1 MLTFLN
7 VTMVLAVAV
16 FASLPFVIISAS
28 VADSKDNNSTP
39 PQIDL
44 WNDNP
49 HDTRS

>member
-1 MLTFLN
+1 MTLLN
-7 VTMVLAVAV
+7 ITLGLAVAV
-16 FASLPFVIISAS
+16 FASMPFVFIWAAF
-28 VADSKDNNSTP
+28 ADSKDTNSTP

>member
-1 MLTFLN
+1 MVTFLN
-7 VTMVLAVAV
+7 VVLALAVVV
-16 FASLPFVIISAS
+16 FASMPFVFIWAS
-28 VADSKDNNSTP
+28 VADSKDNNLTP

>member
-1 MLTFLN
+1 
-7 VTMVLAVAV
+7 MVLSVAV
-16 FASLPFVIISAS
+16 FASMPFVIIWAAN
-28 VADSKDNNSTP
+28 ADSKDNNSIP

>member
-1 MLTFLN
+1 MLTLLN
-7 VTMVLAVAV
+7 ITLVVSVIV
-16 FASLPFVIISAS
+16 FASMPFVFIWSAY
-28 VADSKDNNSTP
+28 ADSKDTNSIP